1 MKIISY
7 FAKNKWSFLLVMS
20 IILEMMLHSSWLGY
34 FGIYFSQWVIIILGS
49 LICISGYHL
58 FQQKCQGN
66 EYEISNLKWIVFS
79 LLFIGLSIFSIHLF
93 NVYVLTVKID
103 PISSDVIPTLQAYN
117 KRLLTNQYVYDL
129 VPYKGYHVV
138 PNYLP
143 MQWLPYLPAEFLQ
156 IDYRLYGL
164 IYYLI
169 AFAVVIV
176 YSIKKNVN
184 LVEVVLRT
192 IAPFFPVI
200 MYAYYDL
207 GTLTMSI
214 EQVIVVYYVFLAMAL
229 FTKRW
234 WVLATAIS
242 FCLLS
247 RFSFVYWL
255 PFLIIFA
262 FYQFHWKQAIYM
274 GIFVLLFALCIYVI
288 PFMSKDATIFMRG
301 IQYYVDAAPNEW
313 IQKGWQQATDP
324 PFHLAKG
331 LGFNIYFND
340 FWKGSLTAKIAA
352 CRHFQLVIC
361 LFIAMVS
368 GYILIK
374 KKSNLSAPLFA
385 LLSLKIYMV
394 FFYQFIQV
402 PYIYLQWVTIGIS
415 MIILIKAP
423 LFRLAKN

>member
-1 MKIISY
+1 MQIISY
-7 FAKNKWSFLLVMS
+7 LSKNKWSFLLVISM
-20 IILEMMLHSSWLGY
+20 ILEMMMHSNWLGY
-34 FGIYFSQWVIIILGS
+34 FGIYFSQWVIIFLGS

-58 FQQKCQGN
+58 FQQKLQSKV
-66 EYEISNLKWIVFS
+66 YENNALKWIVCV
-79 LLFIGLSIFSIHLF
+79 LLFVGLSIVCINLF
-93 NVYVLTVKID
+93 YQNVLTVKID
-103 PISSDVIPTLQAYN
+103 PASSDVIPTLQTYN
-117 KRLLTNQYVYDL
+117 KRLLSNQYVYAL
-129 VPYKGYHVV
+129 VPYVGYQVV

-143 MQWLPYLPAEFLQ
+143 MQWFPYLPAEWLQ

-169 AFAVVIV
+169 AFAGIIV
-176 YSIKKNVN
+176 FSIRKNVN

-192 IAPFFPVI
+192 VAPFFPVI

-214 EQVIVVYYVFLAMAL
+214 EQVIVVYYAFLAMAL

-234 WVLATAIS
+234 WVLAIAIS

-274 GIFVLLFALCIYVI
+274 GIFVLLFALGIYVI
-288 PFMSKDATIFMRG
+288 PFMSKDSTIFMRG
-301 IQYYVDAAPNEW
+301 IQYYVDAAPYEW
-313 IQKGWQQATDP
+313 IQKGWQQATEP
-324 PFHLAKG
+324 PYHLAKG

-352 CRHFQLVIC
+352 CRHFQLAIC
-361 LFIAMVS
+361 LFIAMFS

-374 KKSNLSAPLFA
+374 KKSNLSAPFLA
-385 LLSLKIYMV
+385 LISLKMYMV
-394 FFYQFIQV
+394 FFYQFIQA

-423 LFRLAKN
+423 LFRVGRN

>member
-1 MKIISY
+1 MQIISY
-7 FAKNKWSFLLVMS
+7 LFKNKWSFLLVISM
-20 IILEMMLHSSWLGY
+20 ILEMMMHSNWLGY
-34 FGIYFSQWVIIILGS
+34 FGIYLSQWVIICLGS

-58 FQQKCQGN
+58 FQQKLQVN
-66 EYEISNLKWIVFS
+66 QYENNALKWIVFG
-79 LLFIGLSIFSIHLF
+79 LLFLALSFFCIHLF
-93 NVYVLTVKID
+93 YVNVLTVKID
-103 PISSDVIPTLQAYN
+103 PTSSDVIPTLQAYN
-117 KRLLTNQYVYDL
+117 KRLLNNQYVYAL
-129 VPYKGYHVV
+129 VPYRGYQVV

-143 MQWLPYLPAEFLQ
+143 MQWLPYLPAEWLQ

-169 AFAVVIV
+169 AFAGIIV
-176 YSIKKNVN
+176 FSIRKNVN

-192 IAPFFPVI
+192 MAPFFPVI

-214 EQVIVVYYVFLAMAL
+214 EQVIVVYYAFLAMAL

-234 WVLATAIS
+234 WVLAIAIS

-255 PFLIIFA
+255 PFLIIYA
-262 FYQFHWKQAIYM
+262 FYQFHWKQAIFM
-274 GIFVLLFALCIYVI
+274 GMFVLLFALGIYVI
-288 PFMSKDATIFMRG
+288 PFMSKDPTIFMRG
-301 IQYYVDAAPNEW
+301 IQYYVDAAPYEW
-313 IQKGWQQATDP
+313 IQKGWQQGTEP
-324 PFHLAKG
+324 PYHLAKG

-352 CRHFQLVIC
+352 CRHFQLAIC
-361 LFIAMVS
+361 LFIALFS
-368 GYILIK
+368 GYIMIK
-374 KKSNLSAPLFA
+374 KKSNLSAPYLA
-385 LLSLKIYMV
+385 LISLKIYMV

-423 LFRLAKN
+423 LFRVGRN